1 MAVYERAYRRYE
13 GPLTAPR
20 KRFLILPRYAFGQ
33 VFRSRLFTAFYALCF
48 GYPLV
53 CAILI
58 YLQYNASALKFL
70 ELDLSRLPAFLV
82 IDERFF
88 LRFLRVQGNGLGF
101 LVTLVVGPSLVSPDL
116 RNNGL
121 ALYLSRP
128 FSRTEYVAGKMTVL
142 VVLLSA
148 ITWVPGLLLF
158 VLQAY
163 LAGTS
168 WVGDHGRI
176 FVAVLLSS
184 WIWILL
190 LSLLA
195 LAVSATVKWKPV
207 ASAALIAV
215 FFLAAALGATLNFTL
230 GTRWGSLLNL
240 GLMIET
246 VWSGLFG
253 LPVPAEVPVGA
264 AWIALLAACAAS
276 LWLLARKV
284 RAYEVVR

>member
-1 MAVYERAYRRYE
+1 MGVYERAYRRYE
-13 GPLTAPR
+13 GPLTAER
-20 KRFLILPRYAFGQ
+20 RRFLIVPRYAFGD
-33 VFRSRLFTAFYALCF
+33 VFRSRLFTAFYTLCF

-53 CAILI
+53 CAVLI
-58 YLQYNASALKFL
+58 YLHYNASALKIL
-70 ELDLSRLPAFLV
+70 ELDPSKLLS
-82 IDERFF
+82 IDEKFFLFF
-88 LRFLRVQGNGLGF
+88 LRIQGNVLGF

-116 RNNGL
+116 RSNGL

-148 ITWVPGLLLF
+148 ITWIPGVLLF
-158 VLQAY
+158 LLQAY
-163 LAGTS
+163 LGGSAWMGE
-168 WVGDHGRI
+168 HPRI
-176 FVAVLLSS
+176 LPAVLLSS
-184 WIWILL
+184 WIWIVL

-215 FFLAAALGATLNFTL
+215 FFVAAALGATLNQVL
-230 GTRWGSLLNL
+230 GVRWGSVLNL
-240 GLMIET
+240 GLMLET

-264 AWIALLAACAAS
+264 AWVSLAVASAIS